1 MSLCDDTSS
10 GLHWQATLMIFG
22 ATAIPVAL
30 FSATTGAQN
39 LIPGLEAAVVIG
51 GVVAGAFYFITS
63 DGIIPAFVSDATSII
78 KEAVCAI
85 I

>member
-1 MSLCDDTSS
+1 
-10 GLHWQATLMIFG
+10 MIFG
-22 ATAIPVAL
+22 AVAIPVAA

-39 LIPGLEAAVVIG
+39 VIPGLEAALVMG
-51 GVVAGAFYFITS
+51 GVAAGAFYFITAG
-63 DGIIPAFVSDATSII
+63 GIIPAFVSDATSII

>member
-1 MSLCDDTSS
+1 
-10 GLHWQATLMIFG
+10 MIFG
-22 ATAIPVAL
+22 AVAIPVAL

-51 GVVAGAFYFITS
+51 GVAAGAFYFITS
-63 DGIIPAFVSDATSII
+63 DGIIPAIVGDAASII